1 MSKWQT
7 RPKEISA
14 AFCGILTI
22 METDEAYSVNQFSWN
37 ITASAHPM

>member
-1 MSKWQT
+1 
-7 RPKEISA
+7 
-14 AFCGILTI
+14 